1 MDTLVGYTETLLTIE
16 SQVLT
21 MIAEHN
27 LDYAPQNGPVSP
39 GRGKAPLLSGWDI
52 KFLGMTPEIAL
63 TSVSGVFLCGGAI
76 YFNWGDLS
84 VFDIA
89 DVDFEKPR
97 CADAPLLK
105 NQHLLYCLPNLSH
118 PRIL

>member
-52 KFLGMTPEIAL
+52 DFLGMTPEIAL
-63 TSVSGVFLCGGAI
+63 TSVSGVFFMCGEPFTSIGETFLYSI
-76 YFNWGDLS
+76 LQML
-84 VFDIA
+84 I
-89 DVDFEKPR
+89 
-97 CADAPLLK
+97 LK
-105 NQHLLYCLPNLSH
+105 NRAVRMP
-118 PRIL
+118 PF